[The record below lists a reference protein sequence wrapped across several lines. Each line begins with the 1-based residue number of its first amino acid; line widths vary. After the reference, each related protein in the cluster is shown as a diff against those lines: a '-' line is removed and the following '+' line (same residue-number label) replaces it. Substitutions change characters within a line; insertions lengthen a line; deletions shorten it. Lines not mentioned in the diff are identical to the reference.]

1 MKGISALIAT
11 VLLIAFTVGT
21 AGIISVWLT
30 GFTKEQTGTIG
41 DQASTSVLCSYG
53 GINLRNLRFNG
64 TTGLLN
70 GSIENTGTIVL
81 GSISLQILYTNASD
95 QKNPLCKVGSQ
106 SVNCST
112 ANLTLSA
119 REMSSFSVSIASNYD
134 KIRTY
139 TNCSSVY
146 DEAASTE
153 VS

>member
-30 GFTKEQTGTIG
+30 SFTKEQTGTIG
-41 DQASTSVLCSYG
+41 NQASNSVICSYG
-53 GINLRNLRFNG
+53 GINLRSLTFNG

-70 GSIENTGTIVL
+70 GSVENTGTVAL
-81 GSISLQILYTNASD
+81 GNVSLQILYTNSSD

-106 SVNCST
+106 AVNCTT
-112 ANLTLSA
+112 ANLTLSP
-119 REMSSFSVSIASNYD
+119 REMSSFSVAIGSNYD